1 MKRLKALSG
10 ICLCFQ
16 AITFFVMLIMVPS
29 NNKKRALA
37 LGVLAAGC
45 GIAGAYLLL
54 KESKNYEPSC
64 CCCCDE
70 DYDESYEFEEFP
82 DDIDFSFA
90 DEELVA
96 D

>member
-1 MKRLKALSG
+1 MKRLKALAG
-10 ICLCFQ
+10 ICLFFQ

-37 LGVLAAGC
+37 LGALAAGC

-54 KESKNYEPSC
+54 KESKNYEPSGCFC
-64 CCCCDE
+64 CEE
-70 DYDESYEFEEFP
+70 DYDESFEYEEFP
-82 DDIDFSFA
+82 DDIDFSFTD
-90 DEELVA
+90 DELAV